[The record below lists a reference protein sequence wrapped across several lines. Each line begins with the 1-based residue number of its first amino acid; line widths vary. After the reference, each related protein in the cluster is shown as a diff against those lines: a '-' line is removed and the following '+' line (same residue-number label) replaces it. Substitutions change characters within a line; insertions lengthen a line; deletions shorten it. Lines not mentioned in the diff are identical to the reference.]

1 MKRRLMLSA
10 LPAWMVATGARADG
24 ASAAAPPAVGRKYVM
39 MSLIG
44 DQLTY
49 VQKLGDE
56 VGSNLNRNEH
66 REVPMTD
73 APFDITALQVM
84 AGALPAFA
92 PGATMSFL
100 KGSSPDYFSD
110 QLEWFSGGSL
120 VLPEHLKNGIAGEH
134 GDYLLLLTKWR
145 GATVV
150 TNGTEARGQGKLS
163 GLGFYSDPSQEMTHG
178 QGFTAPYVYIKLS
191 LVDLS
196 TSKLVREFAV
206 HTATYR
212 DSRSFKLAPL
222 QDMLIDDVQHAM
234 SEVFKP
240 A

>member
-1 MKRRLMLSA
+1 MKRRLLLSA

-24 ASAAAPPAVGRKYVM
+24 AAAPAAGRKYVM
-39 MSLIG
+39 MSLVG

-56 VGSNLNRNEH
+56 LGSNLNHNEH

-84 AGALPAFA
+84 AGALPALA

-110 QLEWFSGGSL
+110 QIEWFSGGAL

-145 GATVV
+145 GNTIV
-150 TNGTEARGQGKLS
+150 TDGTDARGQGKLS
-163 GLGFYSDPSQEMTHG
+163 GLGFYSDASQPTTLGE
-178 QGFTAPYVYIKLS
+178 GFTAPYVYVKLS

-196 TSKLVREFAV
+196 TSRLVREFAV
-206 HTATYR
+206 HTATIGP
-212 DSRSFKLAPL
+212 SRSFKLAPL
-222 QDMLIDDVQHAM
+222 QDMLIADVQRAM
-234 SEVFKP
+234 REVFKP